1 MKKYLVTIIS
11 IICAGTL
18 LSKKML
24 ILGCALLLTTS
35 IYGQWQS
42 TKVDA
47 QGRDL
52 FAIHCVTDSIVFT
65 GGRGM
70 IYKTNDAGNTW
81 NASYT
86 NGDAL
91 FLSIKFV
98 NDSVGFAAGFY
109 NENFHNLN
117 YLKNG
122 YLYKYVLLKGGI
134 LLRTTDGGNTW
145 TVQTQDSLPT
155 FFKICPIDADTIY
168 AIRFLDNKLYKSID
182 GGTTWNGSSFDYIL
196 SDFYFNGPNAYI
208 IAGRA
213 VSDTVVLPDSIVFDD
228 YSELHIPELPDRKHT
243 GGSIFQ
249 SQDYGNT
256 WDSIAQL
263 PFHASIYFDSDLYI
277 DILSNNYDIAFL
289 NQSEAIW
296 VHKDSIYHTFDNFQT
311 YSKRQMYYRDSLHAN
326 GISIPYVPEYVS
338 IKYTD
343 NGIGIIAANTY
354 EIKHFYKAESSN
366 YTYFSALNRTTGR
379 MRIYDP
385 LWNPLHQARD
395 TAYNAVDGKDSLFY
409 VAASGGSV
417 LKVSCRDLDIT
428 SPTLQTTIN
437 VYPNPAK
444 DYIYIDLPEEKIK
457 SVSLYNVLGVLLKE
471 QKSNMTS
478 VDISSLPQ
486 GMYLLSIETDE
497 NVITKKF
504 IKE

>member
-311 YSKRQMYYRDSLHAN
+311 YSKRQMYYRDSLQGP
-326 GISIPYVPEYVS
+326 GISIPYKPNYLS

-497 NVITKKF
+497 TVIIKKF
-504 IKE
+504 VKE

>member
-1 MKKYLVTIIS
+1 MLFLQNEILILIVMKKL
-11 IICAGTL
+11 
-18 LSKKML
+18 L
-24 ILGCALLLTTS
+24 ILGFALLLTTS

-42 TKVDA
+42 VQVDTL
-47 QGRDL
+47 GRDL
-52 FAIHCVTDSIVFT
+52 FEIHCVTDSIVFT
-65 GGRGM
+65 GGRFM
-70 IYKTNDAGNTW
+70 IYKTTDAGNTW
-81 NASYT
+81 TASYT
-86 NGDAL
+86 NKDAL

-98 NDSVGFAAGFY
+98 NDSVGFAAGLY
-109 NENFHNLN
+109 NEDFHNGE
-117 YLKNG
+117 YLKYM
-122 YLYKYVLLKGGI
+122 YLNKNLLLKGSL

-145 TVQTQDSLPT
+145 TVQTQDSLPA

-182 GGTTWNGSSFDYIL
+182 GGTTWSSSSFDYIL
-196 SDFYFNGPNAYI
+196 SDFYFNGPNAYL
-208 IAGRA
+208 IAGRTL
-213 VSDTVVLPDSIVFDD
+213 SDTIVDD
-228 YSELHIPELPDRKHT
+228 YNLYEDPHLMHT
-243 GGSIFQ
+243 GGSIYQ
-249 SQDYGNT
+249 SQDFGNT

-263 PFHASIYFDSDLYI
+263 PFHASINFYCDLNV

-296 VHKDSIYHTFDNFQT
+296 VYEDSIYHTFDNFQT
-311 YSKRQMYYRDSLHAN
+311 YSKRQMYYRDSLQGP
-326 GISIPYVPEYVS
+326 GISIPYKPDYLS

-343 NGIGIIAANTY
+343 NGIGVIVANTNN
-354 EIKHFYKAESSN
+354 IKHFKAESSKD
-366 YTYFSALNRTTGR
+366 TYFSALNRTTGR

-417 LKVSCRDLDIT
+417 LKVSCRDLDLDIA
-428 SPTLQTTIN
+428 SPALQTTVNI
-437 VYPNPAK
+437 YPNPSK

-457 SVSLYNVLGVLLKE
+457 SVCLYNVLGVLLKE
-471 QKSNMTS
+471 QKSNKTC

-497 NVITKKF
+497 TVITKKF

>member
-1 MKKYLVTIIS
+1 MKKL
-11 IICAGTL
+11 
-18 LSKKML
+18 L
-24 ILGCALLLTTS
+24 ILGFALLLTTS

-42 TKVDA
+42 VQVDTL
-47 QGRDL
+47 GRDL
-52 FAIHCVTDSIVFT
+52 FEIHCVTDSIVFT

-70 IYKTNDAGNTW
+70 IYKTSNAGNTW
-81 NASYT
+81 TASYT

-98 NDSVGFAAGFY
+98 NDSIGFAAGFY
-109 NENFHNLN
+109 NDDFHNN
-117 YLKNG
+117 HQTYK
-122 YLYKYVLLKGGI
+122 YLYKDSLLKGGI
-134 LLRTTDGGNTW
+134 MLKTTDGGNTW
-145 TVQTQDSLPT
+145 TIQTQDSLPA

-196 SDFYFNGPNAYI
+196 SDFYFDGPNAYM

-228 YSELHIPELPDRKHT
+228 YSELHVPELPDRKHT
-243 GGSIFQ
+243 GGCIFQ

-263 PFHASIYFDSDLYI
+263 PFHASIYFESDLYI

-296 VHKDSIYHTFDNFQT
+296 VHEDSIYHTFDNFQT
-311 YSKRQMYYRDSLHAN
+311 YSKRQMYYRGPLQGP
-326 GISIPYVPEYVS
+326 GISVPYVPEYVS

-343 NGIGIIAANTY
+343 NGIGVIAANTY
-354 EIKHFYKAESSN
+354 EIKHFSKAESCN

-379 MRIYDP
+379 MRIYEP

-417 LKVSCRDLDIT
+417 LKVSCRDLDLDIT
-428 SPTLQTTIN
+428 SPALQTTVNI
-437 VYPNPAK
+437 YPNPAK

-497 NVITKKF
+497 NVIIKKF
-504 IKE
+504 VKE